1 MKRKNNQ
8 IFRKF
13 SGISELVL
21 IALLLTG
28 AVIISATSPYFLANL
43 LKSKIFKDFE
53 KYPPKKVYDTFY
65 RLRERGF
72 IDFYYKGSQI
82 YFTLTEKGKK
92 RAGWFKVDDLK
103 IIKPKKWDGKWRI
116 LSFDILE
123 LKRSYREALRG
134 RLISLGFKLFQK
146 SAWIIPYECSKEIKI
161 LKDFFGLSDK
171 EVKLITAVDIG
182 EDKELREY
190 FGL

>member
-13 SGISELVL
+13 SGISGLVL
-21 IALLLTG
+21 IVLLLTG
-28 AVIISATSPYFLANL
+28 AVVISATSPYFLVNL
-43 LKSKIFKDFE
+43 FKSKFFRSFK

-92 RAGWFKVDDLK
+92 KAGWLKVDDLK
-103 IIKPKKWDGKWRI
+103 INKPKKWDGKWRI
-116 LSFDILE
+116 LSFDIVE

-134 RLISLGFKLFQK
+134 KLIGMGFKLFQK
-146 SAWIIPYECSKEIKI
+146 SAWIIPYECNKEIKI
-161 LKDFFGLSDK
+161 LKDFFGLNDR

-182 EDKELREY
+182 EDKDLHDH
-190 FGL
+190 FDL